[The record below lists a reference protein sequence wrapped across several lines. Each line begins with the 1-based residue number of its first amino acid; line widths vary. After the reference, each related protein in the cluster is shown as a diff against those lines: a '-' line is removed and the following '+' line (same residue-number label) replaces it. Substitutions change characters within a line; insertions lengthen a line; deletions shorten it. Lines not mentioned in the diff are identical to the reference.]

1 MLLLWLSLLSAENLA
16 AETLR
21 VATWNVGLDR
31 AGPGLLLQDI
41 VTGDDPQIAADVEM
55 RIDAPPTL
63 KYGAVVG
70 AINAAARVRIQ
81 KIKFSPPPGG

>member
-1 MLLLWLSLLSAENLA
+1 
-16 AETLR
+16 
-21 VATWNVGLDR
+21 VR
-31 AGPGLLLQDI
+31 AI
-41 VTGDDPQIAADVEM
+41 VGDDPQIAADVEM

-70 AINAAARVRIQ
+70 AINAASRVRIQ